1 MKASLTLSLRQC
13 GRSPKTLFLLQQIKS
28 KLEED
33 MKINSDSGVREAD
46 IARRNAERR
55 LFGGS
60 LGSQTERIRQEM
72 QRYASMR
79 DPVLRYI
86 FQLLMIPIQS
96 LIEIYL

>member
-1 MKASLTLSLRQC
+1 
-13 GRSPKTLFLLQQIKS
+13 
-28 KLEED
+28 

-79 DPVLRYI
+79 DPVLRYVRDLI
-86 FQLLMIPIQS
+86 PLLVIPIQF
-96 LIEIYL
+96 LIQIRF